1 MDEESAD
8 LVSDLPQEILQH
20 IVSLIPLEE
29 AVRTSTL
36 STQWRSIWTPFLVNL
51 EFDSNETSTKQLNKI
66 MATFLNSH
74 NAPQLLKFSLTI
86 PNKLEKN
93 DQFFLVATKGAHKDL
108 LLNFS
113 EQNKDTTTH
122 FNLVLEPTETI
133 NSTTF
138 SSLKTL
144 HLRSVTNIASN
155 FVSALFSNCSVLES
169 LKLENCMGM
178 QDINVKANRFF
189 EKFIVVDCKELVRLT
204 ICAPHLKTFWYRGVL
219 PIIQLKNSTHLV
231 DVTLN
236 LKDGNGEKEFDCED
250 VLSLLAS
257 LKDIEVLTISG
268 WLLEVY
274 IYIYIYILVSL
285 TNFNSLCCVIFEKLE
300 FKFNKLKELRWID
313 SLLNK
318 HKRDSLACFLNSTTF
333 LEYLFVNI
341 DEKYCSPIPCPL
353 FHQYWHEPHLWM
365 DYQMVKSNASQLN
378 HLKIVNFAGFKNEE
392 DELLLMD
399 LLLHK
404 AIVLKAMIV
413 SLSTDNSSW
422 VVTKIP
428 QSQLSKTTL
437 KCHSKRTVVSSST
450 IDCSF
455 VLTEQ
460 VNNDSCL

>member
-268 WLLEVY
+268 WLLE
-274 IYIYIYILVSL
+274 
-285 TNFNSLCCVIFEKLE
+285 
-300 FKFNKLKELRWID
+300 
-313 SLLNK
+313 
-318 HKRDSLACFLNSTTF
+318 
-333 LEYLFVNI
+333 I

-422 VVTKIP
+422 GVTKIP